1 MLPGH
6 VNLSMNNMRRDRIKN
21 SLQKDLH
28 SMGEA
33 GNPPTT
39 LLVGDD
45 LPKKIGE
52 EKESLTLKDPLIS
65 ESCIEITIE
74 LNFYFH
80 TSLWYLKRF
89 YEGLKGLHKTF

>member
-21 SLQKDLH
+21 SLQNDLH

-52 EKESLTLKDPLIS
+52 EKELLTLKDPLIS

-80 TSLWYLKRF
+80 TSLWCLKRF
-89 YEGLKGLHKTF
+89 YEGL